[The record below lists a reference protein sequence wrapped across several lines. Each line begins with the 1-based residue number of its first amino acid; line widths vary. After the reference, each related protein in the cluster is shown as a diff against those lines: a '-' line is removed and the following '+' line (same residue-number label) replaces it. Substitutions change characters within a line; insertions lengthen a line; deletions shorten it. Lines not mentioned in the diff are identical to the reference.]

1 VNIFDW
7 PLILFLFTFVLLWL
21 SIGAGSLIRLR
32 AHQVPDNL
40 REDYTV
46 VLGSTLTLL
55 GLIIGFTYSMA
66 STRYDLRKSL
76 EAKEANAIGTEY
88 SRLDFLR
95 AEEASTV
102 RQLLRQ
108 YTDLRVEFYV
118 VRNQQAIAAINKK
131 TDDVGRQMWEQVAQG
146 AKLNPSALSQLA
158 ASGMNEVLD
167 SRDFTQAARW
177 NRIPSA
183 AWVLMFLIAML
194 ANVLLGYGAHG
205 RAVVL
210 STILPLIVAI
220 CFFLIADIDSPIGG
234 VIRVHPDNLAATSD
248 SLKGK

>member
-7 PLILFLFTFVLLWL
+7 PLILFVFTFVLLWL

-32 AHQVPDNL
+32 AHQIPENL
-40 REDYTV
+40 REDYRV

-88 SRLDFLR
+88 SRLDFLPE
-95 AEEASTV
+95 EEATSA
-102 RQLLRQ
+102 RELLRQ
-108 YTDLRVEFYV
+108 YTDLRVQFYA
-118 VRNQQAIAAINKK
+118 VRSQETISTINTK
-131 TDDVGRQMWEQVAQG
+131 TDEVGKQMWKLVSQG
-146 AKLNPSALSQLA
+146 ASANPSALSQLA
-158 ASGMNEVLD
+158 ATGMNEVLD

-177 NRIPSA
+177 NRIPAA
-183 AWVLMFLIAML
+183 AWALMFVIAML
-194 ANVLLGYGAHG
+194 ANMLLGYGAHG

-210 STILPLIVAI
+210 STIMPLIVAI
-220 CFFLIADIDSPIGG
+220 SFLLIADIDSPVGG
-234 VIRVHPDNLAATSD
+234 IIRVHPDNLSATAD
-248 SLKGK
+248 SLRGT